1 MLLRANALSN
11 DFIASP
17 ALAKFRI
24 PQSSVHGRAGVAASI
39 CRQAIRTICRHRAV
53 ACGVA
58 IRVGRF
64 AAAQS
69 KDLSGVIDMK
79 TLRIVA
85 ICAAALIAGQA
96 SAQEK
101 EVASGDAPPPVAQDV
116 GGTSPMSQSD
126 SGSALTASRQQVYQ
140 NLIQSQQSGE
150 QARLRKD
157 VYFGAR

>member
-1 MLLRANALSN
+1 
-11 DFIASP
+11 
-17 ALAKFRI
+17 
-24 PQSSVHGRAGVAASI
+24 
-39 CRQAIRTICRHRAV
+39 
-53 ACGVA
+53 
-58 IRVGRF
+58 
-64 AAAQS
+64 
-69 KDLSGVIDMK
+69 MK

-101 EVASGDAPPPVAQDV
+101 EVASGDAPPVAQDV
-116 GGTSPMSQSD
+116 GGTSQMSQSD